1 MRRSLLAILALVLVG
16 GSLSFEPGNT
26 RAAPI
31 AGEAFQRTWQRTDQP
46 VAAGAVNRTWMWGPE
61 PFSDAL
67 QEAYEQAP
75 GGQRQVQYFDKS
87 RMEITD
93 PAGDQSS
100 PWYVTNGLL

>member
-87 RMEITD
+87 R
-93 PAGDQSS
+93 
-100 PWYVTNGLL
+100 